1 MRLFDT
7 EFSNFLHSDFIKA
20 GLGVAAF
27 IGYCY
32 FSYKINDFSVEI
44 GNDNLKS
51 NKNVTPTVDRRGKT
65 ERILTGEPK
74 TLFQNMV
81 YNLYLSSTR
90 YINSDYYKADVA
102 KKIYDKAKCADNL
115 SDADKSYAMAALSAI
130 ASSISSNY
138 YQNQITDYINKI
150 YDL

>member
-7 EFSNFLHSDFIKA
+7 EFSNFLKSDFVKA

-27 IGYCY
+27 VGYCY
-32 FSYKINDFSVEI
+32 LGYKFNGFSVEI

-65 ERILTGEPK
+65 ERVLTGEPT
-74 TLFQNMV
+74 TLFQKMV
-81 YNLYLSSTR
+81 YNLYLSTR
-90 YINSDYYKADVA
+90 YMNSDYYRADVA
-102 KKIYDKAKCADNL
+102 KKIYDKAKNTKDL
-115 SDADKSYAMAALSAI
+115 TDSDKSYAMAALSAI

-138 YQNQITDYINKI
+138 YQNQITDYIDKI
-150 YDL
+150 YEL

>member
-7 EFSNFLHSDFIKA
+7 EFSNFLHSGIVKA

-32 FSYKINDFSVEI
+32 FSYKVNDFSVEI
-44 GNDNLKS
+44 SNDNLKS

-74 TLFQNMV
+74 TLFQKMV
-81 YNLYLSSTR
+81 YNLYLSTR
-90 YINSDYYKADVA
+90 YMNSDYYEADVA
-102 KKIYDKAKCADNL
+102 KKIYEKAKNADNL
-115 SDADKSYAMAALSAI
+115 SDSDKSYAMAALSSI

>member
-7 EFSNFLHSDFIKA
+7 EFSNFLKSDFVKA

-27 IGYCY
+27 VGYCY
-32 FSYKINDFSVEI
+32 FSYKFNDFSVEI
-44 GNDNLKS
+44 GNDK
-51 NKNVTPTVDRRGKT
+51 PTVDRRGKT
-65 ERILTGEPK
+65 ERVLTGEPK
-74 TLFQNMV
+74 TLFQKMV
-81 YNLYLSSTR
+81 YNLYLSTR
-90 YINSDYYKADVA
+90 YMNSDYYEADVA
-102 KKIYDKAKCADNL
+102 KKIYDKAKNADNL
-115 SDADKSYAMAALSAI
+115 SNCDKSYAMAALSAI